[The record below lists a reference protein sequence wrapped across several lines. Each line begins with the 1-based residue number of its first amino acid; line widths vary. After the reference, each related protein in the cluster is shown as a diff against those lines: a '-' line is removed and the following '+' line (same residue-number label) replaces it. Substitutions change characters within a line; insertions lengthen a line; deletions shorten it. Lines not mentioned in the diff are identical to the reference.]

1 MKNYLRTVLCNY
13 KRKNEKEQVPGA
25 GRQSRRRWLD
35 DSPLFLSVFYLLL
48 LWFLVSCSLCFCF
61 LFFLR
66 HCSFP
71 FVSVFSS
78 LLVFFCVCF
87 FVPVSVCLLLSLLVY
102 FGFPLPLYFFSVSP
116 LVFFSSSPLF
126 SSFLSPLS
134 PLSWPFSGFYSQ
146 RMSCDRLQ
154 IMRRPCMD
162 FNAGITVDDSFVDV

>member
-13 KRKNEKEQVPGA
+13 KDKMKKNRYLVQGGKAE
-25 GRQSRRRWLD
+25 D
-35 DSPLFLSVFYLLL
+35 DGWTILLFLSVFYLLL

-78 LLVFFCVCF
+78 LLVFFCVCVF
-87 FVPVSVCLLLSLLVY
+87 CPCFCLFASLSTGL
-102 FGFPLPLYFFSVSP
+102 FWFSSSPLFFFSLP

-162 FNAGITVDDSFVDV
+162 FNAGITIDDSFVDV